1 MATKTSPHRK
11 TEADNYYTNLL
22 IFMNMN
28 SKILGTLCTAITL
41 FTLSDQALTAGS
53 HIELTTKDH
62 DICEIAPVT
71 VLPGSSAVTEDPNAA
86 GDNIIGD
93 YIVEHKGEKSKV
105 KVFKNADGSY
115 TAQVFWVQNRTEKD
129 GSVRKDV
136 KNPDKSMRNVDCD
149 KIVLF
154 KGLRYDA
161 QAKVWSGANIYD
173 PVRGINASLKAWFS
187 DSKTLSLKGSKMGFS
202 ETVTWTKL

>member
-1 MATKTSPHRK
+1 M
-11 TEADNYYTNLL
+11 
-22 IFMNMN
+22 I
-28 SKILGTLCTAITL
+28 SKVLGALCTAITL
-41 FTLSDQALTAGS
+41 ITLSNQTLTAGS
-53 HIELTTKDH
+53 HTELTAKDCG
-62 DICEIAPVT
+62 ISEIAPVT
-71 VLPGSSAVTEDPNAA
+71 VLTGTLAATEDPNAA

-115 TAQVFWVQNRTEKD
+115 TAQIFWVQNRTEKD

-136 KNPDKSMRNVDCD
+136 KNPDKSKRNVDCD
-149 KIVLF
+149 RIVLF
-154 KGLRYDA
+154 KGLKYNA
-161 QAKVWSGANIYD
+161 SAKTWSGANIYD